1 MADPTAIWLVLT
13 TEADADRARTLAEV
27 LLQRRLVAC
36 VSLTPIHS
44 LFHWQGELTR
54 DNEVQLLLKTSEAC
68 LPQLRQALTELHS
81 YDTPEW
87 VSWPVETS
95 LAYGSWARA
104 AVSSDA
110 LPPAASDKPGSV
122 PPAE

>member
-1 MADPTAIWLVLT
+1 MADPSAIWLVLT
-13 TEADADRARTLAEV
+13 TEADADRAGTLAEA

-68 LPQLRQALTELHS
+68 LEPLRLALTELHS

-87 VSWPVETS
+87 LSWPAQSSVV
-95 LAYGSWARA
+95 YGSW
-104 AVSSDA
+104 V
-110 LPPAASDKPGSV
+110 AASCFNDT
-122 PPAE
+122 